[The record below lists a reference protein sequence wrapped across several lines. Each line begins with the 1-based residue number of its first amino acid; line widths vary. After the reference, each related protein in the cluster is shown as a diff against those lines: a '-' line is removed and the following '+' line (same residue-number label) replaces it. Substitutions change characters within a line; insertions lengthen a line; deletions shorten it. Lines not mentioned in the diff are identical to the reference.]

1 MNYRECLDYLAR
13 IQSLGIKFGLD
24 NVRAVLGELDDPQ
37 KEFKSIQ
44 IAGSNGKGSVCAM
57 VTRILTLH
65 KIKCGLFTSPHLIDI
80 EERIRIGADLISR
93 KEFCRLLTFLQ
104 QKIQDL
110 KDRGVLKTPPT
121 YFELMTLLAVLYF
134 KESRVD
140 MAVLEVGMGGRFDAT
155 SAVDPVVTA
164 ITTISGEHQEYL
176 GDSLSQI
183 AFEKAGIIKPGVPV
197 VSGVIDEDAKRVIQE
212 RAQELGAPFFD
223 VFGKNTSFVKKRT
236 KDRYIFVYVL
246 NGKVYRYST
255 RLPGCHQGKNAAVA
269 IGIADQIHQRCRKLD
284 KEKIIDGIES
294 TKWEGRLE
302 IVSRK
307 PLIMLDGAHNIEGA
321 GALREY
327 LDEFTGSVS
336 VLVFAVMKGKKIK
349 EISDILFPKADRV
362 IITRFQFYRA
372 ASTEEILSE
381 TLRHKHRITCEPDPV
396 QALRSAVHS
405 AGRNGSIL
413 IAGSLY
419 IVGEMKK
426 ALRES
431 GILSGSI
438 KKRR

>member
-44 IAGSNGKGSVCAM
+44 VAGSNGKGSVCAM

-104 QKIQDL
+104 QRIQDL
-110 KDRGVLKTPPT
+110 VDRGVLKTPPT

-134 KESRVD
+134 KESRVA

-155 SAVDPVVTA
+155 SAVDPAVTA

-176 GDSLSQI
+176 GESLSQI
-183 AFEKAGIIKPGVPV
+183 AFEKAGIIKQGVPV
-197 VSGVIDEDAKRVIQE
+197 VSGVIDGDAKRVIQE
-212 RAQELGAPFFD
+212 RAEELRAPFFD

-236 KDRYIFVYVL
+236 KDRYIFDYVL
-246 NGKVYRYST
+246 NDKLYRYST

-269 IGIADQIHQRCRKLD
+269 IVIAEQIHQGWRKLD
-284 KEKIIDGIES
+284 KEKIIKGIES

-307 PLIMLDGAHNIEGA
+307 PLIIMDGAHNIEGA

-362 IITRFQFYRA
+362 ILTKFRFYRA
-372 ASTEEILSE
+372 ASTEEILFE
-381 TLRHKHRITCEPDPV
+381 TLRHKHKIMCEPDPV
-396 QALRSAVHS
+396 KALRSAVRS
-405 AGRNGSIL
+405 AGKNGSIL

-426 ALRES
+426 ALREND
-431 GILSGSI
+431 ILSGI
-438 KKRR
+438 

>member
-13 IQSLGIKFGLD
+13 IQNLGIKFGLD
-24 NVRAVLGELDDPQ
+24 NVRSVLGELDDPQ

-44 IAGSNGKGSVCAM
+44 VAGSNGKGSVCAM

-110 KDRGVLKTPPT
+110 VDRGVLKTPPT

-134 KESRVD
+134 KESRVA

-155 SAVDPVVTA
+155 SAVDPAVTA

-176 GDSLSQI
+176 GESLSQI
-183 AFEKAGIIKPGVPV
+183 AFEKAGIIKQGVPV
-197 VSGVIDEDAKRVIQE
+197 VSGVIDGDAKRVIQE

-223 VFGKNTSFVKKRT
+223 VFGKNTSFVKKRRD
-236 KDRYIFVYVL
+236 DRYIFDYVF
-246 NGKVYRYST
+246 NDKVYRYST

-269 IGIADQIHQRCRKLD
+269 IVIADRIHQRCRKLD
-284 KEKIIDGIES
+284 KEKIIKGIES

-302 IVSRK
+302 IVSRE

-336 VLVFAVMKGKKIK
+336 VLVFAVMKEKKIK

-362 IITRFQFYRA
+362 ILTRFQFYRA
-372 ASTEEILSE
+372 ASPEEILLE
-381 TLRHKHRITCEPDPV
+381 TVRHKHKIMCEPDPV
-396 QALRSAVHS
+396 QALRSAVRS

-426 ALRES
+426 ALREND
-431 GILSGSI
+431 ILSGI
-438 KKRR
+438 